1 MISAVPALL
10 SMLAISAA
18 ENFAVVDVDAAD
30 AMMGLGAQVTR
41 QLVEGAEA
49 QKLDALTPDQLRAKL
64 TPEKYTALKKC
75 RDNPA
80 CVAQALTGTAI
91 TRVITGSLSRDEK
104 HYLLKLWH
112 HDVKSSTIVCDVDRS
127 VLIAARRF
135 QKDVEQAVPPLL
147 RGEREARGTLII
159 DANVP
164 TAQIS
169 VNGEFIGTP
178 PVTMTVKPGKYEVKI
193 EKNKYLPVSRL
204 FTVEANQT
212 TTEKIKLLLIPGQT
226 ADEELAP
233 KLVAKKADEAA
244 GVSLSIPTWVL
255 GGVTIAAGLSASIFG
270 ILAGRAEASLR
281 GGLDEMTGVYQGT
294 RAQALE
300 QNRNALIAN
309 VSFIALGVAAVA
321 TAVFLI
327 LDLVSHAEPAP
338 ATGTTP

>member
-10 SMLAISAA
+10 SMLAISAG
-18 ENFAVVDVDAAD
+18 ENFAIVDVDAAD

-41 QLVEGAEA
+41 QLVEGAES
-49 QKLDALTPDQLRAKL
+49 QKLHALTPDQLRAQL
-64 TPEKYTALKKC
+64 TPEKYAALKKC

-80 CVAQALTGTAI
+80 CVAQALSGTPI
-91 TRVITGSLSRDEK
+91 TRVITGSLARDEK

-112 HDVKSSTIVCDVDRS
+112 HDVKNSTLVCDVDRS

-159 DANVP
+159 DTNVP

-193 EKNKYLPVSRL
+193 EKNKYLPVARL
-204 FTVEANQT
+204 VTVEANQT

-226 ADEELAP
+226 ADDELAP

-244 GVSLSIPTWVL
+244 GVSLSIPTWVF
-255 GGVTIAAGLSASIFG
+255 GGVTIATGLSASIFG

-300 QNRNALIAN
+300 QNRNALVAN
-309 VSFIALGVAAVA
+309 VSFAALGVAAVA

-338 ATGTTP
+338 ATGATP

>member
-18 ENFAVVDVDAAD
+18 ENFAIVDVDAAD

-41 QLVEGAEA
+41 QLVEGAES
-49 QKLDALTPDQLRAKL
+49 QKLHALTPDQLRTQL
-64 TPEKYTALKKC
+64 TPEKYAALKKC

-80 CVAQALTGTAI
+80 CVAQALSGTAI
-91 TRVITGSLSRDEK
+91 TRVITGALARDEK

-112 HDVKSSTIVCDVDRS
+112 HDVKGSTIVCDVDRS

-226 ADEELAP
+226 ADDELAP

-244 GVSLSIPTWVL
+244 GVSLSIPTWVF

-270 ILAGRAEASLR
+270 ILAGRAETSLR

-327 LDLVSHAEPAP
+327 LDLVSHAEPPP

>member
-18 ENFAVVDVDAAD
+18 ENFAIVDVDAAD

-49 QKLDALTPDQLRAKL
+49 QKLHALTPDQLRAQL
-64 TPEKYTALKKC
+64 TPEKYAALKKC

-80 CVAQALTGTAI
+80 CVAQALSGTAI

-112 HDVKSSTIVCDVDRS
+112 HDVKGSTIVCDVDRS

-159 DANVP
+159 DTNVP

-193 EKNKYLPVSRL
+193 EKNKYLPVARL

-212 TTEKIKLLLIPGQT
+212 TSEKIKLLLIPGQT
-226 ADEELAP
+226 ADDELAP

-244 GVSLSIPTWVL
+244 GVSLSIPTWVF

-270 ILAGRAEASLR
+270 ILAGRAETSLR

-309 VSFIALGVAAVA
+309 VSFIALAVAAVA

-338 ATGTTP
+338 ATGATP

>member
-1 MISAVPALL
+1 MIAAVPALVSML
-10 SMLAISAA
+10 SMSAA

-30 AMMGLGAQVTR
+30 ALMGLGAQVTR
-41 QLVEGAEA
+41 QLVEEA
-49 QKLDALTPDQLRAKL
+49 QNQQLHALTPDQLSTQLPAER
-64 TPEKYTALKKC
+64 YGALKKC
-75 RDNPA
+75 RDNTS
-80 CVAQALTGTAI
+80 CVARALAGTNL
-91 TRVITGSLSRDEK
+91 TRVITGVLTRDEK

-112 HDVKSSTIVCDVDRS
+112 HDVKNSSIVCDVDRS

-147 RGEREARGTLII
+147 RGEREARGTLVV
-159 DANVP
+159 DSNVP

-178 PVTMTVKPGKYEVKI
+178 PVTMTVKPGKYEVRI

-204 FTVEANQT
+204 LTVEANQT
-212 TTEKIKLLLIPGQT
+212 TSEKFKLLLIPGQT
-226 ADEELAP
+226 ADDELTP
-233 KLVAKKADEAA
+233 KVVTTRADEAPPR
-244 GVSLSIPTWVL
+244 SLSIPTWVS
-255 GGVTIAAGLSASIFG
+255 GGVTVVAGLSASIFG

-327 LDLVSHAEPAP
+327 IDLVSHPEPAP